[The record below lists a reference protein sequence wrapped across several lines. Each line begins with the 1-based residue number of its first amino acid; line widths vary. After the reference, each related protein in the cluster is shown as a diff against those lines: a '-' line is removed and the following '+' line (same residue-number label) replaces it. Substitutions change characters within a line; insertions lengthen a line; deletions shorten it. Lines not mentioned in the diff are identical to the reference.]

1 MRGKDF
7 IDRLRGSAYVNCELH
22 EQRLLADA
30 VEEADG
36 SFREIIESECVC
48 VPDGDGVNVEEEW
61 WDTSLMESGIGNVI
75 EMPPAY
81 APTVRK
87 ALDYL
92 DRRGLIRRKDGA
104 PHLVRFV
111 D

>member
-1 MRGKDF
+1 MKGQAF
-7 IDRLRGSAYVNCELH
+7 IDRLRGSAYVNPELN

-36 SFREIIESECVC
+36 SFRDIIESECVC
-48 VPDGDGVNVEEEW
+48 IQEGDGANVEEEW
-61 WDTSLMESGIGNVI
+61 WNTSLMESGLGNVI

-92 DRRGLIRRKDGA
+92 DRRGLIERKEGA